1 MLVEAVFNTGL
12 HSAGV
17 IFALLFTT
25 VRVLLWAFFVVI
37 AWYEIV
43 EKPFEKELEERAKK
57 PQTTDPGPVELTAA
71 ALDQHQAAEAVY
83 KLENKGNEQ
92 QAPPASQGPGNIPRM
107 SGHGG
112 MADDDDDESVDRWSI
127 WENENEVGGG
137 GGAEQQT
144 HLQPRT
150 PPPARL
156 TQEGLVAGPIPSVT
170 GKSYPGVNVNVMRP
184 PVQVVALDESTGGKT
199 RSGGG
204 GSAGKKEKKP
214 LISRKLEKYL
224 VAPYEKQCTNAL
236 LLIVLI
242 AYHAGYLS
250 VTHNT
255 QCLVIPS
262 PYNFPF
268 NFLADEHVGYFLYRG
283 INKTGIRL
291 ETSLNSLAKELDG
304 AIRDAGVEA
313 VNRVEVVMRRY
324 LKFVGAVVLLTVG
337 LMPLPSVHISL
348 GVA

>member
-25 VRVLLWAFFVVI
+25 VRILLWAFFVVI

-144 HLQPRT
+144 HLQPHT
-150 PPPARL
+150 PAPARL

-224 VAPYEKQCTNAL
+224 VAPYEKQ
-236 LLIVLI
+236 
-242 AYHAGYLS
+242 Y
-250 VTHNT
+250 
-255 QCLVIPS
+255 
-262 PYNFPF
+262 
-268 NFLADEHVGYFLYRG
+268 EHVGYFLYRG

-324 LKFVGAVVLLTVG
+324 LKFVGAVVLLTVA